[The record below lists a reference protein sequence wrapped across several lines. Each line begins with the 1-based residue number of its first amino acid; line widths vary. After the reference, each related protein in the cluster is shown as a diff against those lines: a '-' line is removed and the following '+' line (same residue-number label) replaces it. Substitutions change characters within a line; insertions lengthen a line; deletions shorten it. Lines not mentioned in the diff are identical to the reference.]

1 MRYNNGVEKMVKA
14 MNLHL
19 SETIFAKMK
28 KMQFKL
34 SDYYNNF

>member
-1 MRYNNGVEKMVKA
+1 MLEINEMQQWSRKMVKA

-28 KMQFKL
+28 K
-34 SDYYNNF
+34 NVV